1 MSIKELCML
10 SASHI
15 ACMALS
21 IRNWLITEQEVNG
34 LLTVDHE
41 PKVDPAIIKKANDF
55 FIRSFVETP
64 QKDQEIVDIL
74 EDNLD

>member
-1 MSIKELCML
+1 
-10 SASHI
+10 
-15 ACMALS
+15 MALS

-41 PKVDPAIIKKANDF
+41 PKVDPAIIKKTNDF